1 MKKLLF
7 LLLIITGIHASAQE
21 APDSNRG
28 TITVQKKGRLHS
40 VMYDDVNFR
49 LVCKD
54 VYGNIID
61 TAVTSFTLNFTVK
74 GIAYSEKTA
83 GNAISRQNQVRLSR
97 LDGVVVLMFS
107 EIKAKERDGSITSFP
122 NFRAQTGVAREVY
135 DN

>member
-7 LLLIITGIHASAQE
+7 FLFIIVSYNVAAQDGPE
-21 APDSNRG
+21 SNRG

-54 VYGNIID
+54 MYGNIID

-83 GNAISRQNQVRLSR
+83 GCVISRQNQVRLSR
-97 LDGVVVLMFS
+97 LDDVVLLMFS
-107 EIKAKERDGSITSFP
+107 EIKAKEKDGSITAFP
-122 NFRAQTGVAREVY
+122 NLKAQTGIARESY